1 MHKYGV
7 DYIDLPLTNEDRM
20 NLLDLEDDPNHPDV
34 QDRGNCV
41 RISFKKSEQSER
53 SSKSRPRIASLQEL
67 KLSYV
72 TWLKENKPEL
82 LACKIEKYLSDR
94 GHIVL
99 WTPPYCP
106 ELQLIEIFWA
116 CGKNFVALNHRT
128 DMKMKDVVQFLREG
142 WYGNGDKYA
151 AGHPLRKHEVNC
163 RGLWLHCL
171 SDASK
176 KIVPL
181 CGGIDGRIGELNVDE
196 SYKDGEVSIPIDTLV
211 VDLTRNGLEV
221 DEIGQPME
229 EAYI

>member
-1 MHKYGV
+1 MRLVADNAPYHHARDIGSLASQSKKKIIDDMHKYGV

-53 SSKSRPRIASLQEL
+53 SSKSCPRIASLQEL

-106 ELQLIEIFWA
+106 ELQPIEIFGRV
-116 CGKNFVALNHRT
+116 GK
-128 DMKMKDVVQFLREG
+128 FL
-142 WYGNGDKYA
+142 
-151 AGHPLRKHEVNC
+151 
-163 RGLWLHCL
+163 LH
-171 SDASK
+171 
-176 KIVPL
+176 
-181 CGGIDGRIGELNVDE
+181 
-196 SYKDGEVSIPIDTLV
+196 
-211 VDLTRNGLEV
+211 
-221 DEIGQPME
+221 
-229 EAYI
+229 